1 MAKQFGFFNSINGD
15 RKYLATDISNAFDTT
30 TNNGLKAV
38 QDSFK
43 IVPNENM
50 TVKMMP
56 GGCMIFGHYCLDDE
70 EEIIQLD
77 TADAELDRID
87 RIVVRYDKFERSIK
101 TVVIKGTPA
110 LTPTPPAVLRNE
122 NQFDLVLADI
132 RINKA
137 TTEITAAN
145 ITDMRESELC
155 GFIGV
160 KGAASEI
167 EFKNHIEGPF
177 HIVESGQNS
186 NGNYIRFADGTQV
199 CYISELTLTKT
210 DNTNYRDA
218 FWYFPSE
225 FVDRPGITMSHREPY
240 LSGMSRALPPLR
252 ISQGDSLK
260 VRVLQYAPDGKVF
273 SNDDYFTV
281 SVFAIGRWK

>member
-110 LTPTPPAVLRNE
+110 LTPTPPAILRNE

-137 TTEITAAN
+137 TTEITTAN

-167 EFKNHIEGPF
+167 ELKNHIEGPF

-186 NGNYIRFADGTQV
+186 NGRYIKYADGTLQ
-199 CYISELTLTKT
+199 CHCRITLT
-210 DNTNYRDA
+210 
-218 FWYFPSE
+218 
-225 FVDRPGITMSHREPY
+225 
-240 LSGMSRALPPLR
+240 R
-252 ISQGDSLK
+252 ISNTEISNTWVFPHAFIDIDDLCINAFPAQGL
-260 VRVLQYAPDGKVF
+260 PDGVRDSSMYALSIKTESTKILIARNYSSGGGF
-273 SNDDYFTV
+273 SAGTSIDCMA
-281 SVFAIGRWK
+281 SAIGRWK